1 MVGVVRGGEARDM
14 RQAGGNWRAVLLL
27 CPTAWRADLEGNG
40 GKLTEGGESSNK
52 GQLYIRKA
60 IWCGLSDEG
69 QFQRRYHRSEFSC
82 VSMPSRRKVRMNP
95 FLNDWA
101 ADQAPANHSH
111 RAWRSGVI
119 MRICDAGKHASAGS
133 SLWPCLPALGRI
145 KSFYKKH
152 FHNVPF
158 NFFFYKS
165 RTGTGRYLEDRCINV
180 VITASN
186 KMHAVICDQRA
197 FLRRCQIQYLY

>member
-133 SLWPCLPALGRI
+133 SLWPCLP
-145 KSFYKKH
+145 S
-152 FHNVPF
+152 
-158 NFFFYKS
+158 S
-165 RTGTGRYLEDRCINV
+165 RPNQI
-180 VITASN
+180 
-186 KMHAVICDQRA
+186 
-197 FLRRCQIQYLY
+197 FL